1 MIVYKEKKVYT
12 GSNILIVNVPRNMTK
27 YYQPLDLT
35 VNGYSK
41 RFLKN
46 KLNEWYSFQV
56 SKQLADCVML
66 ENVQVKLNLT
76 ILKPIHAGW
85 LVDFYNHMTTDK
97 GFNIIKNGWKAAG
110 TTNAIRLGLND
121 LPSVDPFDEMD
132 PMLQLSTASA
142 DQNQLAAISRI
153 TLDEIQ
159 MRYPNPSED
168 NSDENDLGWEDPQQ
182 ERAALDL
189 FDEWFK
195 YLSKYL
201 SFSKDNV

>member
-1 MIVYKEKKVYT
+1 MIQHYAE
-12 GSNILIVNVPRNMTK
+12 SNILIVNVPRNMTK

-46 KLNEWYSFQV
+46 KFNEWYSFQV
-56 SKQLADCVML
+56 SKQLAEGVML

-97 GFNIIKNGWKAAG
+97 GFDIIKNGWKAAG
-110 TTNAIRLGLND
+110 TTNAIHLGLNN

-132 PMLQLSTASA
+132 PMLQLTTASA

-153 TLDEIQ
+153 TIDEIQ
-159 MRYPNPSED
+159 LRYPNPSED

>member
-1 MIVYKEKKVYT
+1 MIQHYAE
-12 GSNILIVNVPRNMTK
+12 SNILIVNVPRNMTK

-46 KLNEWYSFQV
+46 KFNEWYSFQV
-56 SKQLADCVML
+56 SKQLAEGVML

-97 GFNIIKNGWKAAG
+97 GFDIIKNGWKAAG
-110 TTNAIRLGLND
+110 TTNAIRLGLNN

-159 MRYPNPSED
+159 MRYPNPSKD

-195 YLSKYL
+195 YLSKHL

>member
-46 KLNEWYSFQV
+46 KFNEWYSFQV
-56 SKQLADCVML
+56 SKQLAEGVML

-85 LVDFYNHMTTDK
+85 LVEFYNHMTTDK
-97 GFNIIKNGWKAAG
+97 SCDIMSD
-110 TTNAIRLGLND
+110 LN
-121 LPSVDPFDEMD
+121 
-132 PMLQLSTASA
+132 
-142 DQNQLAAISRI
+142 
-153 TLDEIQ
+153 
-159 MRYPNPSED
+159 
-168 NSDENDLGWEDPQQ
+168 
-182 ERAALDL
+182 
-189 FDEWFK
+189 K
-195 YLSKYL
+195 YLSR
-201 SFSKDNV
+201 FN

>member
-1 MIVYKEKKVYT
+1 MIQHYAE
-12 GSNILIVNVPRNMTK
+12 SNILIVNVPRNMTK

-46 KLNEWYSFQV
+46 KFNEWYSFQV
-56 SKQLADCVML
+56 SKQLAEGVML

-97 GFNIIKNGWKAAG
+97 GFDIIKNGWKAAG
-110 TTNAIRLGLND
+110 TTNAIRLGLNN

>member
-1 MIVYKEKKVYT
+1 MIQHYAE
-12 GSNILIVNVPRNMTK
+12 SNILIVNVPRNMTK

-46 KLNEWYSFQV
+46 KFNEWYSFQV
-56 SKQLADCVML
+56 SKQLAECVML

-97 GFNIIKNGWKAAG
+97 GFDIIKNGWKAAG
-110 TTNAIRLGLND
+110 TTNAIRLGLNN

-159 MRYPNPSED
+159 MRYPNPSKD

>member
-1 MIVYKEKKVYT
+1 MIQHYAE
-12 GSNILIVNVPRNMTK
+12 SNILIVNVPRNMTK

-46 KLNEWYSFQV
+46 KFNEWYSFQV
-56 SKQLADCVML
+56 SKQLAEGVML

-97 GFNIIKNGWKAAG
+97 GFDIIKNRWKAAG
-110 TTNAIRLGLND
+110 TTNTIRLGLNN